1 MGPMGGGGVVSSMNN
16 EKPNSEEM
24 DAFTSSPGLQLVYET
39 APVGLAFL
47 STDCRYLMINQ
58 HLTEIC
64 GLSIADHIGRS
75 VRETVP
81 QVADQVEQIVQR
93 IARSGAPIVGVE
105 VNGQRP
111 DGSNVDRVWIT
122 YWHPLKDKNSNVI
135 GINVAA
141 EEVTDRKRA
150 EAERATMHDRLR
162 RLNDTLAER
171 VEAEAQER
179 DRLWRLSQDL
189 LVVTD
194 TELGTIRNVNP
205 AWTAVLG
212 WSADDLVGKTGDWL
226 IHPDDRERSRE
237 ELVRLQ
243 NREPSP
249 YFENRIQC
257 KDGSYRW
264 LSWRAMLD
272 RTSVYAIARDITK
285 LKQTE
290 DQLYTLRSELA
301 RVSRQ
306 TTLGAMTAS
315 ITHEIGQ
322 PLTSIAANANA
333 GLRWLDAPEPRLA
346 EVRTAL
352 SRVVRDIRR
361 VDEVIASIRKTLG
374 KTTGETRP
382 VNLRALIREVLVL
395 TQHELESKQILLRN
409 DISADLPAVA
419 GDRVQLQQ
427 VLVNLIINAIE
438 AMSEVSE
445 RERLL
450 TIDSSLHGSIIIINI
465 ADVGSGIEAA
475 KISQIFEPFFTT
487 KAEGMG
493 LGLFISRSIV
503 EAHGGELSISP
514 NMPHGTIFHLT
525 LPTLGAAENG

>member
-1 MGPMGGGGVVSSMNN
+1 MGSSDVISSVNGGKLPSGGT
-16 EKPNSEEM
+16 
-24 DAFTSSPGLQLVYET
+24 DAFTTSPGLQLIYET

-64 GLSIADHIGRS
+64 GLSIADHLGHS

-81 QVADQVEQIVQR
+81 EVADQVEQIVQQV
-93 IARSGAPIVGVE
+93 ARSGEPVTGVE

-111 DGSNVDRVWIT
+111 DGSNVDRVWIS
-122 YWHPLKDKNSNVI
+122 YWHPLKDKNGNVV
-135 GINVAA
+135 GVNVAA

-150 EAERATMHDRLR
+150 EAERAGLQERLR
-162 RLNDTLAER
+162 KLNDTLAER

-179 DRLWRLSQDL
+179 DRLWKLSQDL

-194 TELGTIRNVNP
+194 TDLGMIRNVNP

-212 WSADDLVGKTGDWL
+212 WTADDLVGKTGDWL

-237 ELVRLQ
+237 ELARVRSRQ
-243 NREPSP
+243 PSP
-249 YFENRIQC
+249 HFENRIQC

-272 RTSVYAIARDITK
+272 RSSVYAIARDITK
-285 LKQTE
+285 LKQAE
-290 DQLYTLRSELA
+290 QQLYTLRSELA

-306 TTLGAMTAS
+306 TTIGAMTAS

-333 GLRWLDAPEPRLA
+333 GLRWLDAAEPKLA

-352 SRVVRDIRR
+352 SRVVRDIHRI
-361 VDEVIASIRKTLG
+361 DGVIKSIRTTFG
-374 KTTGETRP
+374 KNTGETKP
-382 VNLRALIREVLVL
+382 VNLHALVGEVLAL
-395 TQHELESKQILLRN
+395 TQHELTSKQILFRN
-409 DISADLPAVA
+409 NISADLPAVA

-427 VLVNLIINAIE
+427 VLVNLIVNAVE
-438 AMSEVSE
+438 AMSEANE
-445 RERLL
+445 RERWL
-450 TIDSSLHGSIIIINI
+450 TIESVSTDR
-465 ADVGSGIEAA
+465 
-475 KISQIFEPFFTT
+475 K
-487 KAEGMG
+487 
-493 LGLFISRSIV
+493 
-503 EAHGGELSISP
+503 SP
-514 NMPHGTIFHLT
+514 SM
-525 LPTLGAAENG
+525 

>member
-1 MGPMGGGGVVSSMNN
+1 MGGGDVVSSMNGG
-16 EKPNSEEM
+16 KLPSEGA
-24 DAFTSSPGLQLVYET
+24 DAFTTSPGLQLIYET

-81 QVADQVEQIVQR
+81 QVADQVELIVQQV
-93 IARSGAPIVGVE
+93 ARSGEPIVGVE

-122 YWHPLKDKNSNVI
+122 YWHPLKGKNGNVI
-135 GINVAA
+135 GVNVAA

-150 EAERATMHDRLR
+150 EAERASMQERLR
-162 RLNDTLAER
+162 ELNDTLAER

-212 WSADDLVGKTGDWL
+212 WTADDLVGKTGEWL
-226 IHPDDRERSRE
+226 IHPDDRARSRE

-243 NREPSP
+243 NRQPSP
-249 YFENRIQC
+249 HFENRIQC

-264 LSWRAMLD
+264 LSWRAMID
-272 RTSVYAIARDITK
+272 RSSVYGIARDITK
-285 LKQTE
+285 LKQAE
-290 DQLYTLRSELA
+290 EQLYTLRSELA
-301 RVSRQ
+301 RVSSQ
-306 TTLGAMTAS
+306 TTINAMTAS
-315 ITHEIGQ
+315 IAHEIGQ

-333 GLRWLDAPEPRLA
+333 GLRWLDAAEPKLA

-361 VDEVIASIRKTLG
+361 IDEVITSIRTMLG
-374 KTTGETRP
+374 KKTAETRP
-382 VNLRALIREVLVL
+382 VNLQALVEEALAL
-395 TQHELESKQILLRN
+395 THHELDSQQVLLRN
-409 DISADLPAVA
+409 NLSADLPVVA

-427 VLVNLIINAIE
+427 VLVNLIVNAAE
-438 AMSEVSE
+438 AMSEASE
-445 RERLL
+445 QERWL
-450 TIDSSLHGSIIIINI
+450 TIDSSVNGPEITINV
-465 ADVGSGIEAA
+465 ADTGNGIEAA
-475 KISQIFEPFFTT
+475 KIDQIFEPFFTT
-487 KAEGMG
+487 KSEGMG
-493 LGLFISRSIV
+493 LGLFICRSIV
-503 EAHGGELSISP
+503 EAHGGKLSMSP
-514 NMPHGTIFHLT
+514 NTPLGAVFHLT
-525 LPTLGAAENG
+525 LPAAETNGNG